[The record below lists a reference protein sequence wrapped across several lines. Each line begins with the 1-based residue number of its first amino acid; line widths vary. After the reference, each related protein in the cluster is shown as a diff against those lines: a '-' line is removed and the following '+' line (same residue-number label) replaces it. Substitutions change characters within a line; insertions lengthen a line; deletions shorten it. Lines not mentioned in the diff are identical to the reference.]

1 MSKPRL
7 TANKLAK
14 FIILNQI
21 EKPESGVLQ
30 YDDKQ
35 IVIDAHGNILV
46 NGRLQNM
53 DEVMRH
59 FERNKL
65 TIKTK
70 LSAEWYK

>member
-7 TANKLAK
+7 TPNKLAK

-21 EKPESGVLQ
+21 EKLDAQVLQ
-30 YDDKQ
+30 WEDKQ
-35 IVIDAHGNILV
+35 IVIDALGNVLV

-53 DEVMRH
+53 SEVMRH
-59 FERNKL
+59 FERNKK

-70 LSAEWYK
+70 LSAEWY

>member
-7 TANKLAK
+7 TSNKLAK

-21 EKPESGVLQ
+21 ENLNAQVLQ
-30 YDDKQ
+30 WDDKQ
-35 IVIDAHGNILV
+35 IVIDALGNVLV

-53 DEVMRH
+53 DELKRH
-59 FERNKL
+59 FERNKQ

-70 LSAEWYK
+70 LSAEWY

>member
-14 FIILNQI
+14 YIILNQI
-21 EKPESGVLQ
+21 EKPEAQVLEW
-30 YDDKQ
+30 DDKQ
-35 IVIDAHGNILV
+35 IVIDALGNILV

-59 FERNKL
+59 FERNKEA
-65 TIKTK
+65 IKNK

>member
-7 TANKLAK
+7 TPNKLAK

-21 EKPESGVLQ
+21 QKPEPQVLQ
-30 YDDKQ
+30 WDDKQ
-35 IVIDAHGNILV
+35 IVIDALGNVLV

-53 DEVMRH
+53 SEVMRH
-59 FERNKL
+59 FERNKQ

-70 LSAEWYK
+70 LSAEWY

>member
-7 TANKLAK
+7 TPNKLAK
-14 FIILNQI
+14 FIMLNQI
-21 EKPESGVLQ
+21 EKPQAQVLQ
-30 YDDKQ
+30 WGDKQ

-53 DEVMRH
+53 SEVMRH
-59 FERNKL
+59 YERNKQ

-70 LSAEWYK
+70 LSAEWY

>member
-7 TANKLAK
+7 TPNKLVK

-21 EKPESGVLQ
+21 EKLEPQVLQ
-30 YDDKQ
+30 WDNKQ

-53 DEVMRH
+53 DEVKRH
-59 FERNKL
+59 FERNKQ

-70 LSAEWYK
+70 LSAEWY